1 MRKFALGLFC
11 SCLLV
16 FWGNARDARGDTLDI
31 VSCRLNMDLSDFAGK
46 ILHAEA
52 TLGIKSKMSG
62 VSAIRLDLLRLTID
76 SVKVNTY
83 NTVYDYND
91 TVVNINLLTTLQP
104 GDSATIQLFYHGHPV
119 QMPGD
124 FGGFYWNSLY
134 AFNIGVSFLENPH
147 CYGRVWFP
155 CFDNFEERSYFEFYI
170 TTKNNQKA
178 FCNGLL
184 EGVTQNATTKTWH
197 WKLQENI
204 PSYLASVAVSDY
216 QTLTDTVHAANGII
230 PIELAARSTDTIA
243 LKNLFRHLKDAFHIQ
258 ENLWGAYQWERVGY
272 CILPFNAGAMEHATN
287 IGFMQYY
294 LNSYANSCE
303 TTMAHEL
310 SHHWFGDL
318 VTCDNA
324 SEMWLNEGWAAYN
337 ETLFLEN
344 FYGADSAKEYQ
355 RLNHENVLHR
365 AHVSDGAYL
374 PVNGVPSD
382 KTYGATV
389 YDKGSDVVHTLRF
402 YMNDQDFFHCMK
414 NYLSDLAYTHSSTQ
428 QLMDYLNQCSGKNLT
443 PFFDDW
449 VNAPGFPHFSI
460 EKWQTQQTDLVNV
473 ATDVY
478 IRQRLSH
485 APHYYT
491 LVPVTITYYD
501 KYWTRYD
508 EVVYISDECTHHQLI
523 LPNFTPVYV
532 ALDFHEKIQDAIT
545 DEWKVLTDTGTYDF
559 GTAKIK
565 IDVTGIQDSAL
576 VRVEHNWIAPDA
588 MKNPISGLHLH
599 DSRYWTVDGIF
610 DSTFRANAVINY
622 DGTAGAYLDN
632 TFFTNSEDSLVL
644 MYRPDQT
651 TDWEIADSFSINTQG
666 NPNDKLGTITVPH
679 LKKGEY
685 AMAIQN
691 ATLLTES
698 DSRVSCLLQ
707 TGIQKTEESDF
718 EVFPNPANDNVTV
731 RFQQNIFDELW
742 INDLRGRNLI
752 TRHVPS
758 QEPSVIIS
766 LKALPKGIYFI
777 TLKEKTAISITKKI
791 IKE

>member
-1 MRKFALGLFC
+1 MRKFTLGLFC
-11 SCLLV
+11 LCLFILS
-16 FWGNARDARGDTLDI
+16 GNARDARGDTIDI
-31 VSCRLNMDLSDFAGK
+31 VSCRLNIDLSDFSGK
-46 ILHAEA
+46 ILYADA
-52 TLGIKSKMSG
+52 TLGIKSKMNG
-62 VSAIRLDLLRLTID
+62 VNGVHLDLLKLTID
-76 SVKVNTY
+76 SIKVNSY
-83 NTVYDYND
+83 NTLYTYND
-91 TVVNINLLTTLQP
+91 TVVDINLLTTLNV
-104 GDSATIQLFYHGHPV
+104 GDSATVQLFYHGRPV

-134 AFNIGVSFLENPH
+134 AYNIGVSFLENPH

-170 TTKNNQKA
+170 TTKNNHKA

-184 EGVTQNATTKTWH
+184 EGITQNANTKTWH

-216 QTLTDTVHAANGII
+216 QTLSDTVHAANGVI
-230 PIELAARSTDTIA
+230 PIELAARSADTTA
-243 LKNLFRHLKDAFHIQ
+243 LKNLFIHLKDAFHIQ
-258 ENLWGAYQWERVGY
+258 ENLWGPYQWERVGY
-272 CILPFNAGAMEHATN
+272 CILPFKAGAMEHATN

-294 LNSYANSCE
+294 LNSYASSCE

-318 VTCDNA
+318 VTCDKA

-344 FYGADSAKEYQ
+344 FYGVDSAKTYQ
-355 RLNHENVLHR
+355 RINHENVLHR

-374 PVNGVPSD
+374 SVNGVPSD

-402 YMNDQDFFHCMK
+402 YMGDPDFFNCMK
-414 NYLSDLAYTHSSTQ
+414 NYLSDFAYTHSSTQ
-428 QLMDYLNQCSGKNLT
+428 QLKDYLNQCSGKNLNS
-443 PFFDDW
+443 FFDDW

-460 EKWQTQQTDLVNV
+460 EKWQTKQTDIVNV
-473 ATDVY
+473 TTDVY

-491 LVPVTITYYD
+491 LVPVTITYFD

-508 EVVYISDECTHHQLI
+508 EVVYVSGECTHHQLI

-532 ALDFHEKIQDAIT
+532 ALDFHEKLQDAIT
-545 DEWKVLTDTGTYDF
+545 DEWKIVTDTGTYDF
-559 GTAKIK
+559 GTAKMK
-565 IDVTGIQDSAL
+565 LSVTNIQDSAL

-588 MKNPISGLHLH
+588 MKNPIQGLHLH
-599 DSRYWTVDGIF
+599 DYRYWTVDGIF
-610 DSTFRANAVINY
+610 DSTFRAGAVVNY

-632 TFFTNSEDSLVL
+632 TFFTNTEDSLVL

-651 TDWEIADSFSINTQG
+651 TDWVLADSFMVNTQG
-666 NPNDKLGTITVPH
+666 NPNDKVGTITIYS

-685 AMAIQN
+685 AMAIWN
-691 ATLLTES
+691 STLPTAS
-698 DSRVSCLLQ
+698 DTRTSCLLQ
-707 TGIQKTEESDF
+707 STIRESNHNDF
-718 EVFPNPANDNVTV
+718 KIFPNPANDNVTV
-731 RFQQNIFDELW
+731 RFQQNIFDELR
-742 INDLRGRNLI
+742 INDLSGRNLM
-752 TRHVPS
+752 TQSVSS
-758 QEPSVIIS
+758 QEPSITIS

-777 TLKEKTAISITKKI
+777 TLKEKTTTSITKKI